1 MTGRASKPETRAFA
15 SHTPKWQRFQ
25 TSVALSS
32 VKASENTTNVYQR
45 QYAHVYANRLNEL
58 KQRCWDN
65 VPDNGSSGVIKCERV
80 LDLQEE
86 TPCVV
91 VGTVIKEYGDK
102 DAYKNS
108 KCRPNDTLVL
118 EDESGRVNLQTD
130 RVHEYATG
138 AILAIQGTVKEGGLL
153 HVDAVYTPTP
163 PKKAPALPKKEMKS
177 SSSGQVPHVLLLS
190 GLSCGGPNT
199 PSLQRDM
206 LLAYLQ
212 GHLATAASKVCRV
225 IVAGGSTFPE
235 NPSFGVKEMDMFLA
249 QCCASGIPVDLLP
262 GKDDPTTANWPQ
274 RPIHS
279 SLLKQT
285 DAFGSTFLAKTPN
298 PYAAGLGD
306 KYVLGTDGR
315 NVTDLVQFLMEPT
328 DNKMTDV
335 DEAPTPVTE
344 LEALERTLQWG
355 HLCPTGPDSVPTMP
369 HAESDP
375 MIIPHMPDIY
385 FAGNCE
391 QFATKALGK
400 TRLVCIP
407 KFATTGE
414 AVLVN
419 LETLNCELLRFDDSC

>member
-1 MTGRASKPETRAFA
+1 MTAGIQNEKRAFA

-32 VKASENTTNVYQR
+32 VKTSENGTNVYQR

-65 VPDNGSSGVIKCERV
+65 VPTSDSNGVAVVRCERV

-91 VGTVIKEYGDK
+91 VGTVIKEFGDK
-102 DAYKNS
+102 DAYENS

-118 EDESGRVNLQTD
+118 EDESGRVNLKTD
-130 RVHEYATG
+130 NVHDYATG
-138 AILAIQGTVKEGGLL
+138 AILAVQGIVKEGGLL
-153 HVDAVYTPTP
+153 HVESFYTPSAPKPASIAQSELTP
-163 PKKAPALPKKEMKS
+163 ASNGSA
-177 SSSGQVPHVLLLS
+177 PHVLLIS
-190 GLSCGGPNT
+190 GLSCGDPNAS
-199 PSLQRDM
+199 SLQRDM

-212 GHLATAASKVCRV
+212 GHLSTSASKVCRV
-225 IVAGGSTFPE
+225 IVAGGSTYPTDAT
-235 NPSFGVKEMDMFLA
+235 FGAKEADMFFA

-279 SLLKQT
+279 SLLKET
-285 DAFGSTFLAKTPN
+285 DAFGSKFLAKTPN
-298 PYAAGLGD
+298 PYASGLGD

-315 NVTDLVQFLMEPT
+315 NVTDLVQFLLSKNEKK
-328 DNKMTDV
+328 D
-335 DEAPTPVTE
+335 DEAASPVTE

-355 HLCPTGPDSVPTMP
+355 HMCPTGPDSVPTMP

-375 MIIPHMPDIY
+375 MIIPHMPNVY
-385 FAGNCE
+385 FAGNCSK
-391 QFATKALGK
+391 FATKTCSDS

-419 LETLNCELLRFDDSC
+419 LDTLGCEILRFDDSY